1 MKITITSLLFFLV
14 MIVELA
20 SAGTLLHNGANLPS
34 LRDNTTLT
42 DARNVLKYLQVLGF
56 PSNKIAA
63 ADTVGTLIIFS
74 NRTEA
79 NSTAMTKTV
88 SYCYRN
94 YGHSFTSLIT
104 NTTIFLVRL
113 VIWQNLAM
121 PPSAIRTYLTLG
133 QQTANNARSQC
144 LPTSNCRILVSA
156 QVLRYVHV

>member
-1 MKITITSLLFFLV
+1 MKITITSLLFFFV

-42 DARNVLKYLQVLGF
+42 DAGNVLKYLQVLGF

-63 ADTVGTLIIFS
+63 TDTVGTFIIFS

-79 NSTAMTKTV
+79 NTTAMTKTV

-94 YGHSFTSLIT
+94 YGHSFYFTHYKYDYFPSGISYMAKLGDAT
-104 NTTIFLVRL
+104 VNHTDLPHFRNNKRLTTQEL
-113 VIWQNLAM
+113 
-121 PPSAIRTYLTLG
+121 
-133 QQTANNARSQC
+133 NAFQH
-144 LPTSNCRILVSA
+144 PIVEF
-156 QVLRYVHV
+156 Q

>member
-63 ADTVGTLIIFS
+63 TDTVGTFIIFS
-74 NRTEA
+74 NRAEA
-79 NSTAMTKTV
+79 NTTAMRRQCHTV
-88 SYCYRN
+88 IVTTGIVS
-94 YGHSFTSLIT
+94 TSLIT
-104 NTTIFLVRL
+104 NTTIFLVGL

-121 PPSAIRTYLTLG
+121 PPSTIRTYLTLG
-133 QQTANNARSQC
+133 TTNG
-144 LPTSNCRILVSA
+144 
-156 QVLRYVHV
+156 